1 MTVNKHDPL
10 RLAHGPQQLEDGRYE
25 WRVWAPARRCVNLVL
40 FAHGEDAEVC
50 DVVPM
55 LRDEH
60 DFFVSC
66 PISASDGQRYG
77 IQLDNGPIRPDPATR
92 WQPDGVHHPSAVWQA
107 DRFTWTDADWKGIHR
122 ADLVIYEL
130 HVGTFTA
137 GGTFDDVIPRL
148 ESLRELGITAIEL
161 MPVAQFPGNRNW
173 GYDGVH
179 PFAVQNSYG
188 GPQGLQRLVD
198 ACHRTGLAVIVD
210 VVYNHL
216 GPEGNY
222 LLEFGPYFTERYR
235 TPWGLAF
242 NFDQQGCDG
251 VRSFVLDNVRSW
263 VRDFHVDGLRLDAVH
278 AIFDLSPCHI
288 LAEIKQT
295 ADAEATRGWPVHVIA
310 ESDQNDA
317 RLLDSPSQGLGLDA
331 VWNDDFHHAVHAL
344 LTGERQ
350 AYYMDY
356 GTAAHLLKA
365 LNNTFVYDG
374 CFSRHRGRTLGTRV
388 RHSGDRFVVC
398 IQNHDQVGNRVVGN
412 RLGTLLSPSQQRLAA
427 GLLLCAPHIP
437 LLFMGEEYG
446 ETRPFPYFCSF
457 LDTGLVEAIRQGRR
471 VEHAADS
478 CDLGPD
484 PQSNRVFES
493 ARLNWSWPDNSLAA
507 GLHRLYRDLLHARRR
522 WPAFRDFD
530 TRTADLLPDDA
541 AAKVLRLKRGKTT
554 ADEQTSVVAYFNLTG
569 QEQPLDDLTPG
580 FELLLASEASGY
592 RGTRR
597 PSQSVQSLLPYEFQ
611 IYGPSHWNLS

>member
-1 MTVNKHDPL
+1 MIVNKQDSFRGTHGPL
-10 RLAHGPQQLEDGRYE
+10 RLEDGRFE
-25 WRVWAPARRCVNLVL
+25 WRVWAPARRSANLIL
-40 FAHGEDAEVC
+40 FERGVVS

-55 LRDEH
+55 RRDEH
-60 DFFVSC
+60 DFFVS
-66 PISASDGQRYG
+66 PPMTAPDGLRYG
-77 IQLDNGPIRPDPATR
+77 YQLDDGPVRPDPATR
-92 WQPDGVHHPSAVWQA
+92 WQPDGVHQPSAIWHA
-107 DRFTWTDADWKGIHR
+107 ERFTWTDTDWKGVPR
-122 ADLVIYEL
+122 TDLVIYEL

-148 ESLRELGITAIEL
+148 ECLCELGITAIEL
-161 MPVAQFPGNRNW
+161 MPIAQFPGSRNW

-179 PFAVQNSYG
+179 PFAVQNTYG
-188 GPQGLQRLVD
+188 GPQGLQRLVN

-222 LLEFGPYFTERYR
+222 LQEFGPYFTERYR

-242 NFDQQGCDG
+242 NFDQDGCDG

-263 VRDFHVDGLRLDAVH
+263 VHDFHIDGLRLDAVH
-278 AIFDLSPCHI
+278 AIFDMSPNHI
-288 LAEIKQT
+288 LAEIKNA
-295 ADAEATRGWPVHVIA
+295 ADAAAPPDRPIHIIA

-317 RLLDSPSQGLGLDA
+317 RLLDRPGQGLGLDA

-356 GTAAHLLKA
+356 GSASHLLKA

-374 CFSRHRGRTLGTRV
+374 CFSRHRGRTLGTQV
-388 RHSGDRFVVC
+388 GHSGDRFVVC
-398 IQNHDQVGNRVVGN
+398 IQNHDQVGNRVFGN
-412 RLGTLLSPSQQRLAA
+412 RLSTILSPPQQRLAA

-457 LDTGLVEAIRQGRR
+457 LDSGLVEAIRQGRL
-471 VEHAADS
+471 VEHSADPTEI
-478 CDLGPD
+478 GPD
-484 PQSNRVFES
+484 PQSNRLFES
-493 ARLNWSWPDNSLAA
+493 ARLSWSWPEGSLAA
-507 GLHRLYRDLLHARRR
+507 GLRRLYRDLLAARRH
-522 WPAFRDFD
+522 WPAFRDYSN
-530 TRTADLLPDDA
+530 RIGELLPDDTSA
-541 AAKVLRLKRGKTT
+541 RVLRLRRGSRTSDDTT
-554 ADEQTSVVAYFNLTG
+554 LVACFNLTG
-569 QEQPLDDLTPG
+569 NEQPLDDHQYD
-580 FELLLASEASGY
+580 FELLLTSEASRY

-597 PSQSVQSLLPYEFQ
+597 PSQSIQSLLPYEFQ
-611 IYGPSHWNLS
+611 IYGPSHWNRP